1 MSVINDPVTFNVLS
15 HAFRTITAEMGAVLV
30 RSAYSPIV
38 REAKDGAT
46 SLLDADGRVVAQS
59 QMIPMQMNSLASA
72 FDYLRAHFDL
82 TAVQPDEAFVTNH
95 PYNNGQHLNDVLLF
109 VPAFDDG
116 KLLGFAG
123 TVCHHVDIGGTS
135 ALDTEATHLIQ
146 EGIVIPAMKLPLAFL
161 TGGPF
166 ESFFTANV
174 RAPEMFSGDFR
185 AQVSACQ
192 RGVDLLSALSTK
204 YGRETVLDAMHAV
217 KDYAERMMRSRL
229 AELPD
234 GTYQGEDFVDSYLPE
249 GSPLRIRVKMD
260 VNGDDVTVDLRQCAD
275 QVPAPINSPIA
286 STHAAVYG
294 FFGGLMAP
302 GTPVNDGV
310 YRPINIITRKGSICD
325 PVSPAPVHSRMAVCY
340 AISGALRRAIG
351 AQAPERVAACGDDT
365 STAVIFSHNDGVR
378 HRVHVEIVGGGNGG
392 CAERDGA
399 DGISQCLANSANMPV
414 EALESAF
421 DFVRV
426 TEYALI
432 LDSGG
437 AGAHRG
443 GAGIRRVYEIL
454 ADNVLVHTAG
464 DGHEHPPWGLAG
476 GENGTL
482 SVKKWI
488 RDGKCRNLRALS
500 TVHAR
505 RGDIL
510 TIETSGGGGFGSPSE
525 RSQSAIRADLEQR
538 LVSPQVA
545 AAVYGY
551 HGDH

>member
-1 MSVINDPVTFNVLS
+1 MSKLNDSVTFSVLS
-15 HAFRTITAEMGAVLV
+15 HALRAITAEMGAVLV

-72 FDYLRAHFDL
+72 FDYLRTHFDL
-82 TAVQPDEAFVTNH
+82 SAVQPDEAFITNN
-95 PYNNGQHLNDVLLF
+95 PYQNGQHLNDLLLF
-109 VPAFDDG
+109 VPAFYDAT
-116 KLLGFAG
+116 LLGFAG

-146 EGIVIPAMKLPLAFL
+146 EGLVIPAMKLPLAYL
-161 TGGPF
+161 MGGPF

-192 RGVDLLSALSTK
+192 RGVELLQGLATK
-204 YGRETVLDAMHAV
+204 YGRDTVLDAMHAV
-217 KDYAERMMRSRL
+217 QDYAERMMRSRL
-229 AELPD
+229 ADLPD
-234 GTYQGEDFVDSYLPE
+234 GTYQGEDFVDSYLPD
-249 GSPLRIRVKMD
+249 GSPLVVRVD
-260 VNGDDVTVDLRQCAD
+260 VEVNGDDVTIDLRQCAD

-294 FFGGLMAP
+294 FFGGLMVP

-310 YRPINIITRKGSICD
+310 YRPIKIITRKGSICD
-325 PVSPAPVHSRMAVCY
+325 PIAPAPVHSRMAVCY

-351 AQAPERVAACGDDT
+351 AQTPERVAACGDDT
-365 STAVIFSHNDGVR
+365 STAVIFSYNDGAR
-378 HRVHVEIVGGGNGG
+378 HRVHVEIVGGGNGAS
-392 CAERDGA
+392 AERDGA

-414 EALESAF
+414 EALESGF
-421 DFVRV
+421 NFVRV
-426 TEYALI
+426 KEYALI
-432 LDSGG
+432 PDSGG
-437 AGAHRG
+437 TGAHRG

-454 ADNVLVHTAG
+454 VDKVLVHTAG

-476 GENGTL
+476 GNNGTL
-482 SVKKWI
+482 SVKTLV
-488 RDGKCRNLRALS
+488 RDGKSTSLRALS
-500 TVHAR
+500 TVHAC

-510 TIETSGGGGFGSPSE
+510 TIETSGGGGFGSPKE
-525 RSQSAIRADLEQR
+525 RLQSAIRTDLKQR

-551 HGDH
+551 NGDQ